1 MKNSPNIIKWKFK
14 KLHKPNYAFK
24 YLLERKV
31 FMPISAPYAIQA
43 IESGKITY
51 KQLESC
57 RRTLRRGLG
66 KSAGIVFHVFMST
79 PLSKKPIASR
89 MGKVRAQLHIELLL

>member
-1 MKNSPNIIKWKFK
+1 M
-14 KLHKPNYAFK
+14 HKPNYAFK
-24 YLLERKV
+24 YLLERKL
-31 FMPISAPYAIQA
+31 FMPLSAPYAIQA
-43 IESGKITY
+43 MESGKITY

-89 MGKVRAQLHIELLL
+89 MGKVRGQLHIELLLLKQVKS

>member
-14 KLHKPNYAFK
+14 KLHKPNYRFR
-24 YLLERKV
+24 YLLERKLCLP
-31 FMPISAPYAIQA
+31 MSAEYAIQA
-43 IESGKITY
+43 VESGKITY

-66 KSAGIVFHVFMST
+66 KSAGIVFYIFMST

-89 MGKVRAQLHIELLL
+89 MGKVKAPLRIE